1 MKRKLFLLFFL
12 CAQVYAQSYTGKVV
26 GVKDGDTVVVI
37 DTANNQTTLRLAE
50 VDCPEKAQAFG
61 TKARQFTSDAVYLKE
76 VKYIV
81 TDTDR
86 YGRSIAKIYYD
97 ENKYL
102 SAEIIKNGF
111 GWQYKQYS
119 NSKLLAKLEKEA
131 RQNKKGLWLDPNPIY
146 PSDFRKALDD
156 SPGLLFA
163 FKDYL

>member
-1 MKRKLFLLFFL
+1 MKLKFLLIFSL
-12 CAQVYAQSYTGKVV
+12 CAQTYAQTLTGKVI

-37 DTANNQTTLRLAE
+37 DAANNQTTLRLAE

-61 TKARQFTSDAVYLKE
+61 TRAKQFTSDQVYLKQ
-76 VKYIV
+76 VKYEV

-97 ENKYL
+97 DNKYL

-119 NSKLLAKLEKEA
+119 TSKLLATLEQEA
-131 RQNKKGLWLDPNPIY
+131 RNNKRGLWVDANPVY
-146 PSDFRKALDD
+146 PSEFRRNKRQ
-156 SPGLLFA
+156 
-163 FKDYL
+163 